1 MHNIPYK
8 NVIRSHNKKEGRN
21 AHPLSS
27 RNKKSFKMNKGNTL
41 NFDLYKKFGEL
52 KGKAETIQ
60 SSESNEQSILS
71 GSPKKKERL
80 SYLKKKLLTKGYSK
94 SDNNLLKDLKC
105 TDEGDYISK
114 GKLEGR

>member
-8 NVIRSHNKKEGRN
+8 NVIRGSNKKEARN
-21 AHPLSS
+21 AHPLTS

-60 SSESNEQSILS
+60 SGESNDQSILS
-71 GSPKKKERL
+71 GSPQKKERL
-80 SYLKKKLLTKGYSK
+80 SYLKKKLLKGNSK

-114 GKLEGR
+114 GRLEGR